1 MRPFFQYMTAR
12 IKEAHKEQTFRTYIS
27 DTLYYH
33 ERQMALTVRYGELLN
48 NGPKADNRSG
58 DEIAK
63 DVITRLGL
71 KVV

>member
-1 MRPFFQYMTAR
+1 MTAR

-33 ERQMALTVRYGELLN
+33 EHQMALTVRYGELLN
-48 NGPKADNRSG
+48 SGTKVDNRSG

>member
-1 MRPFFQYMTAR
+1 MTAR
-12 IKEAHKEQTFRTYIS
+12 IKEAHKEHAFRTYVS

-33 ERQMALTVRYGELLN
+33 ERQMALTVKYSELLN
-48 NGPKADNRSG
+48 SGYKVDNRDG
-58 DEIAK
+58 DEIAQ

>member
-1 MRPFFQYMTAR
+1 MTAR
-12 IKEAHKEQTFRTYIS
+12 IKEAHKEHTFRTYIS

-33 ERQMALTVRYGELLN
+33 ERQMALTVKYGELLN
-48 NGPKADNRSG
+48 NGHKADNRSG

>member
-1 MRPFFQYMTAR
+1 MTAR

-33 ERQMALTVRYGELLN
+33 ERHMALTVKYGELLN
-48 NGPKADNRSG
+48 NGSKADNRSG
-58 DEIAK
+58 DEIAE